1 MLNILFSKMPLKHDM
16 AVKVAEGIEKVLM
29 VTNGSNCASTLE
41 HLIKYKNFLLKK
53 YYFFKGLTYLKWSN
67 VLKWFTLGTI
77 TLKENFTQLKL
88 KYKTCLLNKMVVKGQ
103 KLCFNFFLSSI
114 KRQRK
119 RHQSTHMNIMMMG
132 RKK

>member
-53 YYFFKGLTYLKWSN
+53 YYFFKGLTYLK
-67 VLKWFTLGTI
+67 
-77 TLKENFTQLKL
+77 
-88 KYKTCLLNKMVVKGQ
+88 
-103 KLCFNFFLSSI
+103 
-114 KRQRK
+114 
-119 RHQSTHMNIMMMG
+119 
-132 RKK
+132 